1 MIGYLEG
8 AIITQLFDHDPKKR
22 PSAQE
27 LLNSTN
33 MPPPLLEKPNE
44 FFQRVKSILFP
55 RKDLNRTDYEICD
68 HQYLLQ
74 LCLEQKTPEEDV
86 IEWLSK
92 RINNPMNGEHI
103 SSVHKFFFKRCQKL
117 GAKYFQ
123 VIILKIHLI

>member
-1 MIGYLEG
+1 
-8 AIITQLFDHDPKKR
+8 
-22 PSAQE
+22 
-27 LLNSTN
+27 

-68 HQYLLQ
+68 HQYLMQ
-74 LCLEQKTPEEDV
+74 LCLEQKTAEEDV

-103 SSVHKFFFKRCQKL
+103 SFVHKLFFKRCQKL

-123 VIILKIHLI
+123 V